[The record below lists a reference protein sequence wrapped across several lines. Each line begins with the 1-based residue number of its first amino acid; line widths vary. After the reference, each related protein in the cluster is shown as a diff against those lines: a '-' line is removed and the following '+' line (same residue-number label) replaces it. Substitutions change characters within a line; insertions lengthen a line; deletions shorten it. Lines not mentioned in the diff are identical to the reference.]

1 MLAIVIIKYEHGV
14 MMKFETL
21 STAHLVELLD
31 FETRNRSWFESMI
44 APRDNRFY
52 TKSGVKQ
59 HIEETETL
67 MANNVFYAGV
77 LLNDKGIV
85 ARANLKD
92 IEDGTAF
99 VGYRVCQKYLSLG
112 LASRCLTELIEQAS
126 QMGLKT
132 LKGQVLDNNPAS
144 GKVLEKQGFAIEER
158 ISNFYQLNGQ
168 SLDCLVYRKYL

>member
-1 MLAIVIIKYEHGV
+1 MN
-14 MMKFETL
+14 FETL
-21 STAHLVELLD
+21 SLSHQALLLD
-31 FETRNRSWFESMI
+31 FESRNRSWFESMI
-44 APRDNRFY
+44 APRANRFY
-52 TKSGVKQ
+52 TKSGVKE
-59 HIEETETL
+59 HIEEAEAM
-67 MANNVFYAGV
+67 MANNTFYAGV

-126 QMGLKT
+126 QMGLTT

-158 ISNFYQLNGQ
+158 LPNFYQLNGQ

>member
-31 FETRNRSWFESMI
+31 FETRKRSWFESMI

-85 ARANLKD
+85 ARAN
-92 IEDGTAF
+92 
-99 VGYRVCQKYLSLG
+99 
-112 LASRCLTELIEQAS
+112 
-126 QMGLKT
+126 
-132 LKGQVLDNNPAS
+132 
-144 GKVLEKQGFAIEER
+144 
-158 ISNFYQLNGQ
+158 
-168 SLDCLVYRKYL
+168 